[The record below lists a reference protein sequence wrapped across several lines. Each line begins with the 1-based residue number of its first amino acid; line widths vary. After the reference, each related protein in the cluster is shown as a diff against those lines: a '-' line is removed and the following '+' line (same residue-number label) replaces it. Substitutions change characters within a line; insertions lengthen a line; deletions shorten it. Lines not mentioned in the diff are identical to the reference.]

1 MLFRSEPV
9 TRYCRRFQVEDVP
22 DPYYGG
28 ADGFEQVLD
37 LLDDAC
43 AGLLLSLRRSGEA

>member
-1 MLFRSEPV
+1 MMTV
-9 TRYCRRFQVEDVP
+9 YCRKFSGATSVP

-28 ADGFEQVLD
+28 TEGFEQVLD

-43 AGLLLSLRRSGEA
+43 DGLLNTIRDKYGF